1 MSNLNI
7 SVGNIKSCQLRF
19 KAFDTYDIFIKNI
32 VVFHYLMY
40 IIYI

>member
-19 KAFDTYDIFIKNI
+19 KAFDTYYIFIKNI